1 MSMQMLKIIS
11 NVFWSKVPWK
21 TQTVLLMA
29 LKSIKKVGNKVFLDG
44 WWITITDTVIQSRL
58 ESKSK
63 NEFEEEREIAK
74 ISLVKIKQLQIV

>member
-74 ISLVKIKQLQIV
+74 ISLVKIKQLQI

>member
-1 MSMQMLKIIS
+1 MSMRMLKIIS

-21 TQTVLLMA
+21 TQTVWLMA

-74 ISLVKIKQLQIV
+74 ISLVKIKQLQI